1 MKNPLLVVSLVLL
14 LCFVFGCQNKAEKAE
29 LEKFRNRAELELHNK
44 QLANEF
50 FAAIDRNDFG
60 WLKENC
66 SGDFSF
72 REPGIAEPLGLD
84 AVIALIGAHYTA
96 FPDWKHTIEAIIAEG
111 DTVAIKLVQHGTHKA
126 PYEGILPTDK
136 KVTLPA
142 LFFIVVA
149 DGKAKEGWAIE
160 DYLGLYQQ
168 LGMELKPKEVK
179 KKVP

>member
-1 MKNPLLVVSLVLL
+1 MKNPLLIVSLVLL
-14 LCFVFGCQNKAEKAE
+14 LGFAFGCQNKAEKAE
-29 LEKFRNRAELELHNK
+29 LEKFRAQAELELHNK

-50 FAAIDRNDFG
+50 FAAIDRNDFV
-60 WLKENC
+60 WLKENS

-72 REPGIAEPLGLD
+72 REPGIAEPLNLD
-84 AVIALIGAHYTA
+84 AVVQLIRTHYAA
-96 FPDWKHTIEAIIAEG
+96 FPDWKHTIEAVIAEG
-111 DTVAIKLVQHGTHKA
+111 DTVAIRLVQNGTHKA

-136 KVTLPA
+136 NVTLPA

-149 DGKAKEGWAIE
+149 NGKVKEGWAIE

-179 KKVP
+179 K